1 MLLINNYLNNMEGVT
16 YKKYC
21 DSRGITVQCVRMK
34 INRAVEKGL
43 LTKVSVF
50 ENTQI
55 PNNVLSFL
63 AGSVI
68 PYEAK
73 QEVAPKKPKPAKQ
86 ATIPMQINN
95 SVFAVDQQPQKSQ
108 MSSVFS
114 SVLNFSASDA
124 AMATVCIVTAY
135 GLISQYGLIG
145 TGAAILYAIFAL
157 NTSRLTK
164 RELSL
169 ESAKMAV
176 NWLIAFELAL
186 VYVHSTMYY
195 QKIVTNNGLMFN
207 TGGWDTIITAC
218 LFGLGTSLLPIV
230 LLLVS
235 ITETREKAEHNY
247 QAIGNA

>member
-1 MLLINNYLNNMEGVT
+1 MNSEQIT
-16 YKKYC
+16 YRAFCEQHNKTI
-21 DSRGITVQCVRMK
+21 DAVRMRVRRNLGK
-34 INRAVEKGL
+34 Q
-43 LTKVSVF
+43 SVN
-50 ENTQI
+50 ENDVI
-55 PNNVLSFL
+55 PPNVLSML
-63 AGSVI
+63 TGSAVVSSI
-68 PYEAK
+68 
-73 QEVAPKKPKPAKQ
+73 APVQKESSVRQPKAAKQ
-86 ATIPMQINN
+86 ATIPMQVNN
-95 SVFAVDQQPQKSQ
+95 SIFATDKQPQKSQ
-108 MSSVFS
+108 MSSIFWPL
-114 SVLNFSASDA
+114 LNFSASDA

-164 RELSL
+164 KELSL
-169 ESAKMAV
+169 DSAKMAV

-235 ITETREKAEHNY
+235 ITETREKAENERL
-247 QAIGNA
+247 NAPSQN

>member
-1 MLLINNYLNNMEGVT
+1 MEGIT
-16 YKKYC
+16 YKQYC
-21 DSRGITVQCVRMK
+21 DSRGITVQRVRMK

-73 QEVAPKKPKPAKQ
+73 QDVAVKQPKAAKQ
-86 ATIPMQINN
+86 ATIPARY
-95 SVFAVDQQPQKSQ
+95 SVQYTEPEKRGIETPVKSQ

-114 SVLNFSASDA
+114 SVLSFSASDA
-124 AMATVCIVTAY
+124 AMATVCVVTAY

-164 RELSL
+164 KELSL
-169 ESAKMAV
+169 DSAKMAV

-195 QKIVTNNGLMFN
+195 QKIVSNTGLMFN

-235 ITETREKAEHNY
+235 ITETREKAENERINTPS
-247 QAIGNA
+247 QN